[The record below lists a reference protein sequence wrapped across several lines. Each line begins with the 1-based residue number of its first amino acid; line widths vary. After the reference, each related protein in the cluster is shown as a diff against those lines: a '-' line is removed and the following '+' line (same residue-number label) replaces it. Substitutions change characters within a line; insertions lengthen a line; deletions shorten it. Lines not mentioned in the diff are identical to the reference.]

1 MFAHFEVK
9 RPNTARDPLIQLGT
23 WAAAEFKKRGQE
35 GYSLDMPVL
44 AIVIEGDSWN
54 SHLVFAS
61 EDVENSAFDCRFA
74 GPNAMGSTD
83 DLLGIYKILA
93 NLCVYADWGVGKYQ
107 TWFNEQIL
115 SKYE

>member
-1 MFAHFEVK
+1 MFAHLEVK

-23 WAAAEFKKRGQE
+23 WAAAEFKKRQQE
-35 GYSLDMPVL
+35 RYSLDMPIL
-44 AIVIEGDSWN
+44 AIVVEGDIWT

-61 EDVENSAFDCRFA
+61 EDVEKNLFDCRFA
-74 GPNAMGSTD
+74 GPNTMGSTE

-93 NLCVYADWGVGKYQ
+93 HLRVYAEWGVGIYQ

-115 SKYE
+115 SKYQ